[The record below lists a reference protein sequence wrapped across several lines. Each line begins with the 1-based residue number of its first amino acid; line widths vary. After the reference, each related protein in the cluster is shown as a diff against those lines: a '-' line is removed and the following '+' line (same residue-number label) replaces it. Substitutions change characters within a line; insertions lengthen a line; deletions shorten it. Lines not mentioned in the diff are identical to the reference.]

1 MKFLQH
7 WIAAPPTQEKYISP
21 NGGDEIMLEDESGR
35 LRLAG
40 VFLSSQLLTTGCII
54 AVMGTENADGD
65 FEVVDLRFADLPRQ
79 PERWERADAAA
90 ALSGQQVNMETRPKA
105 GKVAFVSGLGLSGE
119 EGDTLALDMLSEY
132 MLGESGGSVM
142 QKQAA
147 QISRL
152 VIVGGALAQTSV
164 NPETSKDELAMGGS
178 RKVARKYG
186 YDASAYNPA
195 PTEALDAFLIGILP
209 SIPVTLMPGA
219 SDPANVSIPQQPMHP
234 ALFPQARAY
243 AAAPGEA
250 KKDINWFHCVTNPWQ
265 GDVDGWRLLGNGGQ
279 PVEDIC
285 RYIVGDDRLV
295 IMEHMLRWRHGAP
308 TAPDT
313 LCE

>member
-1 MKFLQH
+1 
-7 WIAAPPTQEKYISP
+7 
-21 NGGDEIMLEDESGR
+21 MLEDESGR

-79 PERWERADAAA
+79 PERWERADAAMT
-90 ALSGQQVNMETRPKA
+90 LSGEQVNAEARPA
-105 GKVAFVSGLGLSGE
+105 SGKIAFVSGLGFSGE
-119 EGDTLALDMLSEY
+119 DGDVLALDMLSEY
-132 MLGESGGSVM
+132 LLGESGGTNM
-142 QKQAA
+142 QERTA

-152 VIVGGALAQTSV
+152 IIAGGALAPAPASV
-164 NPETSKDELAMGGS
+164 NLKANKDELMNGNS
-178 RKVARKYG
+178 RKAARKYG

-195 PTEALDAFLIGILP
+195 PTEALDVFLSRILP

-219 SDPANVSIPQQPMHP
+219 SDPANVSIPQQPLHP

-243 AAAPGEA
+243 SAAPNET
-250 KKDINWFHCVTNPWQ
+250 KKDPGWFHCVTNPWQ
-265 GDVDGWRLLGNGGQ
+265 ADVDGWRLLGNGGQ
-279 PVEDIC
+279 PVEDIF
-285 RYIVGDDRLV
+285 RYVVGDDRLT

-313 LCE
+313 LCK